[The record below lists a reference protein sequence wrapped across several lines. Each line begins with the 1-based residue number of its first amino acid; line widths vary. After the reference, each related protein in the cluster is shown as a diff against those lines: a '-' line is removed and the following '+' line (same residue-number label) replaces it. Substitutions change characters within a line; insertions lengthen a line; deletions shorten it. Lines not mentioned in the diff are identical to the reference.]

1 MGFLWLLCF
10 KYLCLYNNA
19 AKIFGA
25 EGVLRR
31 RLENLESEM
40 VYTTRGKCS
49 IYKTSRVGVFF
60 LKKVFACRRLRRR
73 FYLGLRIGIYCF
85 MGLLLTDLYC
95 C

>member
-31 RLENLESEM
+31 RFENLGNKM
-40 VYTTRGKCS
+40 VYITCGKCS
-49 IYKTSRVGVFF
+49 VYYASRVSVFF
-60 LKKVFACRRLRRR
+60 LKKVFACRRLCRKLVCIIQEIVSAERSK
-73 FYLGLRIGIYCF
+73 
-85 MGLLLTDLYC
+85 
-95 C
+95 